1 MKLTEY
7 HCGQQEGNGAM
18 MGWLRCKVPSGG
30 SFWGSWKDVIVCI
43 LAIIAM
49 QPLTSWPIN
58 FVDWE
63 MRGSRGIEF
72 GVDLPALPALGL
84 GSSPHPTS
92 VDSPRPGPSSAQAQG
107 DGWGFGE
114 WTRFVGAWKKSK
126 HDNAAVTAAAATVEK
141 TPSETRERERRED
154 ENALKASTDKI
165 SMIFDWL
172 TERVPAPTMPSTT
185 SDVKDKT
192 NAGVEGSG
200 RSLHTSGV
208 VDNVGERT
216 PLRATP
222 SEMKQRMDREDKR
235 REKKR
240 ELANRQDL
248 ERFYIAL
255 ARKMYDAG
263 L

>member
-1 MKLTEY
+1 
-7 HCGQQEGNGAM
+7 
-18 MGWLRCKVPSGG
+18 
-30 SFWGSWKDVIVCI
+30 
-43 LAIIAM
+43 
-49 QPLTSWPIN
+49 
-58 FVDWE
+58 

-72 GVDLPALPALGL
+72 GVDLPALPVLGL

-92 VDSPRPGPSSAQAQG
+92 MDSPRSGLSTTQAQG

-126 HDNAAVTAAAATVEK
+126 DVNADVNATATVDKKAK
-141 TPSETRERERRED
+141 TPSETRELERLED
-154 ENALKASTDKI
+154 ENALKSSTDKI

-172 TERVPAPTMPSTT
+172 VERVPAPTTMPMPSTT
-185 SDVKDKT
+185 S
-192 NAGVEGSG
+192 NLGVEESG
-200 RSLHTSGV
+200 KLLHTSAVISNAG
-208 VDNVGERT
+208 GRT
-216 PLRATP
+216 PLHTATP

-240 ELANRQDL
+240 ELASRQDL